1 MTNPLKYTCLFGG
14 GAIRGLAY
22 VGTVRALEELGIEY
36 DIIGGSSVGAIIA
49 SLVACGYKSYELE
62 NFFMKVNFELFKD
75 IYLGFNK
82 IFALSKGEIFTEWLN
97 ELIRNKLGATKD
109 KSITFKDIEKTLV
122 IITTDIKHFCSQE
135 FSQFETPDFEVAQA
149 IKISS
154 SMPGLMAPYEY
165 NGRELVDGDLQKASP
180 MWKLSENV
188 NNSKSRI
195 LEFRLEGD
203 YNKNDKNP
211 ISFINTIYSCVTDV
225 ATEFVTE
232 LYGQND
238 RYDCITIN
246 TGDIFF
252 ADFNLNKDERRKLIN
267 KGYEQTIK
275 YFKEVLPKK
284 KEKLNEIYTSFS
296 KFLKNSKK
304 GLKSK
309 NVEEAEW
316 WIGDLFILLCENKEI
331 VDPLLYKDI
340 VDLRNEIVKNKSTV
354 LFFHTRFK
362 NSKLLEEKYNELILK
377 LDTKIAETELFLNAN
392 GFKKQNDNADKEE
405 DTKKELMENKEQ
417 K

>member
-22 VGTVRALEELGIEY
+22 VGTIRALEELGVEY

-49 SLVACGYKSYELE
+49 ALVACGYRSYELE
-62 NFFMKVNFELFKD
+62 NFFMKVNFDLFKD
-75 IYLGFNK
+75 IHLGFGK
-82 IFALSKGEIFTEWLN
+82 PFALSKGEIFLDWLN
-97 ELIRNKLGATKD
+97 ELLKNKVVGVKGRVV
-109 KSITFKDIEKTLV
+109 TFRDIEKDLV
-122 IITTDIKHFCSQE
+122 IITTNIKNFCSQE
-135 FSQFETPDFEVAQA
+135 FSKKETPDFDVAQA

-165 NGRELVDGDLQKASP
+165 NGGFLVDGDLQKASP
-180 MWKLSENV
+180 MWRLSDSFK
-188 NNSKSRI
+188 NSESRI

-203 YNKNDKNP
+203 YNKKENNP
-211 ISFINTIYSCVTDV
+211 ISYINTIYSCITDV

-232 LYGQND
+232 LFGQND

-252 ADFNLNKDERRKLIN
+252 ADFNLNKEARRNLIN
-267 KGYEQTIK
+267 IGYDQTMK
-275 YFKEVLPKK
+275 YFKEFLPEK
-284 KEKLNEIYTSFS
+284 KEKIANIYSQIS

-316 WIGDLFILLCENKEI
+316 WIGDIFILMCENKEVIDPQIYNLI
-331 VDPLLYKDI
+331 VNLKNKLK
-340 VDLRNEIVKNKSTV
+340 ENKSTL
-354 LFFHTRFK
+354 LFFYTRFK
-362 NSKLLEEKYNELILK
+362 NSGKLEELYDSVIQEV
-377 LDTKIAETELFLNAN
+377 DTRIAECKLYMSLIKTVE
-392 GFKKQNDNADKEE
+392 DSEKEE
-405 DTKKELMENKEQ
+405 IEENE
-417 K
+417 